1 MRFSFAIHIHK
12 YSKPDS
18 IFKLIESD
26 KLAFSVLYDMH
37 LDLCSYKTH
46 LDCSTEEILD
56 HFRFFQF

>member
-26 KLAFSVLYDMH
+26 KLAFSVLH
-37 LDLCSYKTH
+37 LDLYSYRTH